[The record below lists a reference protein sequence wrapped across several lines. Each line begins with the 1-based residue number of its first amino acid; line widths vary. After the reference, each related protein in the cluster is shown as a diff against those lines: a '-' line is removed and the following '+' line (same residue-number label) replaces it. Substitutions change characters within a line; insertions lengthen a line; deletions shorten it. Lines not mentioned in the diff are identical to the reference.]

1 VTADRQLSSKT
12 LSLRSNDKRVPK
24 ERGRG
29 CISSWIAATGGLEM
43 PAAKS
48 LGDLLRIRNEN
59 RQYLDSIKG
68 NLGSAL
74 GFKKRTGY
82 AVSDEPAVLIFVRRK
97 IDSKWLPEDQVIK
110 PALKGPDNLTCPL
123 DVVEGNRQ
131 DMLVEVVDEVTKE
144 EFPFPWSALQ
154 GPAPLSAE
162 QLRLREKLL
171 GWSKKIMPGA
181 QIGGKD
187 SKNREFT
194 GALGFFAK
202 RDHTLGFV
210 TNQHVADK
218 VKSVLYF
225 PWFGARACG
234 VVKQTV
240 DTIPA
245 SNRFDGLIT
254 DENAFYKVDCA
265 FVALH
270 DDEIRNDIDVR
281 LPLIGRSGDLSMKQI
296 GKPIDLD
303 LNSMCVLGQKV
314 MSIGP
319 KRSLQRG
326 TIYGF
331 AYEYK
336 EEDSKRYYTDYLIV
350 GDNDKEFSWGGDSG
364 KLIFTDDVELRPIAL
379 LWGGRT
385 EQIRPEHGQE
395 KWAYAIDIN
404 LVLHSLHVDFASQDD
419 VRES

>member
-1 VTADRQLSSKT
+1 
-12 LSLRSNDKRVPK
+12 
-24 ERGRG
+24 
-29 CISSWIAATGGLEM
+29 M
-43 PAAKS
+43 PDAKS
-48 LGDLLRIRNEN
+48 LEDLLRIRSAN
-59 RQYLDSIKG
+59 RDYLDSING

-82 AVSDEPAVLIFVRRK
+82 AVSDEPAVLMFVRRK
-97 IDSKWLPEDQVIK
+97 IDSKWLPEDQVTK

-123 DVVEGNRQ
+123 DVIEGNRQ
-131 DMLVEVVDEVTKE
+131 ETFVKVVDEVTKE

-154 GPAPLSAE
+154 GPAPLSAD

-187 SKNREFT
+187 SENREFT

-202 RDHTLGFV
+202 RNETLGFV
-210 TNQHVADK
+210 TNQHVADEIDT
-218 VKSVLYF
+218 VLYF

-234 VVKQTV
+234 VVKRTV
-240 DTIPA
+240 DIVAA
-245 SNRFDGLIT
+245 SERFNGLIT

-265 FVALH
+265 FVAL
-270 DDEIRNDIDVR
+270 DSAIGNDDIDIR
-281 LPLIGRSGDLSMKQI
+281 LPLISQSEDISMKLMGQ
-296 GKPIDLD
+296 PIELDLD
-303 LNSMCVLGQKV
+303 GMGVLGQKV

-336 EEDSKRYYTDYLIV
+336 EEDFKRYYTDYLIV
-350 GDNDKEFSWGGDSG
+350 GDNDKEFSMGGDSG

-379 LWGGRT
+379 LWGGRR
-385 EQIRPEHGQE
+385 EQLRSEHGQE

-404 LVLHSLHVDFASQDD
+404 LVLRSLDID
-419 VRES
+419 VANEEDV

>member
-1 VTADRQLSSKT
+1 
-12 LSLRSNDKRVPK
+12 
-24 ERGRG
+24 
-29 CISSWIAATGGLEM
+29 M
-43 PAAKS
+43 PDAKS
-48 LGDLLRIRNEN
+48 LKDLLLIRNAN
-59 RQYLDSIKG
+59 REYLDSIKN

-82 AVSDEPAVLIFVRRK
+82 AVSDEPAVLMFVRRK
-97 IDSKWLPEDQVIK
+97 IDSKWLPKDQVIK

-131 DMLVEVVDEVTKE
+131 DMLVKVVVDKE

-171 GWSKKIMPGA
+171 GWWSTKIMPGA

-187 SKNREFT
+187 SKNTEFT

-202 RDHTLGFV
+202 RDQTLGFV
-210 TNQHVADK
+210 TNQHVADHIDN
-218 VKSVLYF
+218 VLYF

-234 VVKQTV
+234 VVKRTV
-240 DTIPA
+240 DTVLA
-245 SNRFDGLIT
+245 SERFNGLIT

-281 LPLIGRSGDLSMKQI
+281 LPLIGQSEDISMKPI
-296 GKPIDLD
+296 GKPVDLD

-336 EEDSKRYYTDYLIV
+336 EKNSKRYYTDYLIV
-350 GDNDKEFSWGGDSG
+350 GDNDKEFSMGGDSG
-364 KLIFTDDVELRPIAL
+364 KLIFTDDVKLRPIAL

-395 KWAYAIDIN
+395 NWAYAIDIN
-404 LVLHSLHVDFASQDD
+404 LVLDSLGVDFANEEDL
-419 VRES
+419 